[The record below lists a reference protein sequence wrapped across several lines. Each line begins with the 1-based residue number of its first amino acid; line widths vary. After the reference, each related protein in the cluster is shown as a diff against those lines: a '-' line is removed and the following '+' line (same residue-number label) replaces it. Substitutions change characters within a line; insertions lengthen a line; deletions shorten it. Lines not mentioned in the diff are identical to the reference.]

1 MEKIQCTALK
11 YMYDNYKSCYVD
23 LLERANM
30 PFMFV
35 QSMQSQRLLIHG
47 SFQDLQQTR
56 TIVFA
61 RFFLSAGNV
70 ETFRNN
76 YHLVQSKCYSSTYGL
91 N

>member
-61 RFFLSAGNV
+61 RFVFTGRQRRD
-70 ETFRNN
+70 FRNN
-76 YHLVQSKCYSSTYGL
+76 HNLVQSKCFSST
-91 N
+91 